1 MNGSVASEKAAL
13 RSQMQQRLRAITAE
27 DRESYSDEIC
37 ERVLEM
43 TPWAEAQNVILFTP
57 LPSEPI
63 ITPLKL
69 DCDARKVACVKIPQS
84 SRSETDLHLPEAID
98 LILVPGIAFSKD
110 RHRLGRGGGF
120 FDRLLAG
127 PAKGAF
133 KLGICFSFQVLETLP
148 NEAPDIVMDAVVTD
162 ERQQCKGGAIPRK

>member
-1 MNGSVASEKAAL
+1 MTPNPPAEKAAL
-13 RSQMQQRLRAITAE
+13 RAEMIKQLRQMTAE
-27 DRESYSDEIC
+27 DRQSLSEEVC

-43 TPWAEAQNVILFTP
+43 TEWNEARNIVLFSP

-69 DCDARKVACVKIPQS
+69 DCDARKVYYASIPQS
-84 SRSETDLHLPEAID
+84 ARSEADLHLPETID
-98 LILVPGIAFSKD
+98 LILVPGLAFSRD

-127 PAKGAF
+127 RAANAF
-133 KLGICFSFQVLETLP
+133 KLAICFSFQVL
-148 NEAPDIVMDAVVTD
+148 DAVPVQEHDILMGIVVT
-162 ERQQCKGGAIPRK
+162 EKGN

>member
-1 MNGSVASEKAAL
+1 MNDDLAAAKKAL
-13 RSQMQQRLRAITAE
+13 RLQMQQQLRAMTAE
-27 DRESYSDEIC
+27 DRQAHSDEIC

-43 TPWAEAQNVILFTP
+43 ERWADAQSVILFSP

-69 DCDARKVACVKIPQS
+69 DCEARKIPCVTIPQS
-84 SRSETDLHLPEAID
+84 PKSEADLHLPETID
-98 LILVPGIAFSKD
+98 LILVPGLAFSQD

-127 PAKGAF
+127 RAKDAF
-133 KLGICFSFQVLETLP
+133 KLGICFSLQVLETVP
-148 NEAPDIVMDAVVTD
+148 TEPHDIIMDAMAID
-162 ERQQCKGGAIPRK
+162 DGG

>member
-1 MNGSVASEKAAL
+1 MDEALKAQKAAL
-13 RSQMQQRLRAITAE
+13 RAEMMKQLREMTTE

-43 TPWAEAQNVILFTP
+43 AVWAEAQSAVLFVP

-69 DCDARKVACVKIPQS
+69 DCEARKISCAMIAQS
-84 SRSETDLHLPEAID
+84 ARSDADLALPDSID
-98 LILVPGIAFSKD
+98 LILVPGLAFSKD

-120 FDRLLAG
+120 FDRLLGGRA
-127 PAKGAF
+127 AKAF
-133 KLGICFSFQVLETLP
+133 KLGICFSFQLLDSVP
-148 NEAPDIVMDAVVTD
+148 SEATDIVVDAVVTNS
-162 ERQQCKGGAIPRK
+162 GAV

>member
-1 MNGSVASEKAAL
+1 MNNDLETAKKAL
-13 RSQMQQRLRAITAE
+13 RLEMQQQLRALTVE
-27 DRESYSDEIC
+27 DRQSLSDDIC

-43 TPWAEAQNVILFTP
+43 TQWAEAESVILFSP

-69 DCDARKVACVKIPQS
+69 DCEARKISFVNIPQS
-84 SRSETDLHLPEAID
+84 SRNEAELHLPETVD
-98 LILVPGIAFSKD
+98 LILVPGLAFSKD

-127 PAKGAF
+127 RAAKAF
-133 KLGICFSFQVLETLP
+133 KLGVCFSSQLLDSIPTEPHDV
-148 NEAPDIVMDAVVTD
+148 VMDALATN
-162 ERQQCKGGAIPRK
+162 